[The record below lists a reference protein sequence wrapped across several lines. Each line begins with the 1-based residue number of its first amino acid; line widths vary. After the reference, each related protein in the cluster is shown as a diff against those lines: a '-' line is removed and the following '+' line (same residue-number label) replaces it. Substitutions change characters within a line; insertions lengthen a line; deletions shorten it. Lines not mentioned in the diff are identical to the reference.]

1 MARYVKELVLNKP
14 DDFVQFMMNDYL
26 RKNSFV
32 MADWKGEP
40 AYRTGDAMMEGY
52 KYLKWYYRNGVFHLE
67 AWLKG
72 TFGGEW
78 NLDGFVGVLQKK
90 PYRESL
96 EQLFAALQQPL
107 PMPQGGMS
115 GNPGTV
121 PGQGMPG
128 NQDGMPGQEMP
139 GNPGQP
145 YQNVVPVHTV
155 DNSGAA
161 TMGLVFGI
169 LSIVFAFLIP
179 IVSILLACIG
189 FSRARMGAGSSKAG
203 QAKAGKIL
211 CIIGL
216 IAAIVMWGLNILL
229 LIPAFGRFY

>member
-96 EQLFAALQQPL
+96 EQLFNTLMQEIPASGDATYSAA
-107 PMPQGGMS
+107 S
-115 GNPGTV
+115 SI
-121 PGQGMPG
+121 
-128 NQDGMPGQEMP
+128 
-139 GNPGQP
+139 
-145 YQNVVPVHTV
+145 PVQTV
-155 DNSGAA
+155 DNTGAA
-161 TMGLVFGI
+161 NMSLVLGA
-169 LSIVFAFLIP
+169 LSCIFCWIP
-179 IVSILLACIG
+179 IVAILFGCLG
-189 FSRARMGAGSSKAG
+189 FSRARMGSGSSNAG
-203 QAKAGKIL
+203 RAKVGKIF
-211 CIIGL
+211 CILGVVI
-216 IAAIVMWGLNILL
+216 AIVLWALNILAIML
-229 LIPAFGRFY
+229 

>member
-14 DDFVQFMMNDYL
+14 EDFVQFMMNDYL

-52 KYLKWYYRNGVFHLE
+52 KYLKWYYNNGVFHLE
-67 AWLKG
+67 AWMKG

-78 NLDGFVGVLQKK
+78 NLDGFVGTLQKK

-96 EQLFAALQQPL
+96 EQLFEALKQPL
-107 PMPQGGMS
+107 PMEQGMAAGQGG
-115 GNPGTV
+115 
-121 PGQGMPG
+121 
-128 NQDGMPGQEMP
+128 MP

-169 LSIVFAFLIP
+169 LSIVFAFLVP
-179 IVSILLACIG
+179 IVSILLACLG
-189 FSRARMGAGSSKAG
+189 FSRARMGAGSRKAG

-211 CIIGL
+211 CIIG
-216 IAAIVMWGLNILL
+216 IITAIVMWGLSILL
-229 LIPAFGRFY
+229 LLPTFGMIY

>member
-1 MARYVKELVLNKP
+1 MARYVRDLVLNKP

-26 RKNSFV
+26 QKNSFI
-32 MADWKGEP
+32 MSEWKGEA
-40 AYRTGDAMMEGY
+40 AYRAGDAMMEGY
-52 KYLKWYYRNGVFHLE
+52 KYLKWYYRDGVFHLE

-78 NLDGFVGVLQKK
+78 DLSGFVAVLQKK

-96 EQLFAALQQPL
+96 EQLFAVLQQPL
-107 PMPQGGMS
+107 PMPQNM
-115 GNPGTV
+115 

-128 NQDGMPGQEMP
+128 PGS
-139 GNPGQP
+139 PGQP
-145 YQNVVPVHTV
+145 YQNTVPVHTV

-169 LSIVFAFLIP
+169 LSVVFAFIIP
-179 IVSILLACIG
+179 LVGIILACLG
-189 FSRARMGAGSSKAG
+189 FSRARMGAGSRKSG
-203 QAKAGKIL
+203 QAKAGKIF
-211 CIIGL
+211 CIIGI

-229 LIPAFGRFY
+229 LMPAIGGLY

>member
-1 MARYVKELVLNKP
+1 MARYVRDMVLNKP

-26 RKNSFV
+26 QKNSFI
-32 MADWKGEP
+32 MSEWKGEP

-52 KYLKWYYRNGVFHLE
+52 KYLRWYYRNGVFHLE

-78 NLDGFVGVLQKK
+78 NLNGFVAVLQKK

-107 PMPQGGMS
+107 PAPQNM
-115 GNPGTV
+115 

-128 NQDGMPGQEMP
+128 YPGGMPGQGAP
-139 GNPGQP
+139 GNPAQP

-169 LSIVFAFLIP
+169 LSLVFAFIIP
-179 IVSILLACIG
+179 IVGIILACLG
-189 FSRARMGAGSSKAG
+189 FSRARMGAGSRKSG
-203 QAKAGKIL
+203 QAKAGKVL
-211 CIIGL
+211 CIIGI

-229 LIPAFGRFY
+229 LMPAIGRFY

>member
-1 MARYVKELVLNKP
+1 MAKYVKELVLNKP
-14 DDFVQFMMNDYL
+14 DDFVQFIMDDFL

-40 AYRTGDAMMEGY
+40 AYRAGDAVMEGY
-52 KYLKWYYRNGVFHLE
+52 KYLRWYYRDGIFHLE
-67 AWLKG
+67 AWMKG

-78 NLDGFVGVLQKK
+78 NLNGFVGCLQKK

-107 PMPQGGMS
+107 SVPQG
-115 GNPGTV
+115 T
-121 PGQGMPG
+121 MPG
-128 NQDGMPGQEMP
+128 NQSGMPGQQGMP
-139 GNPGQP
+139 
-145 YQNVVPVHTV
+145 NVVPVHTV

-169 LSIVFAFLIP
+169 LSIVFAFIIP
-179 IVSILLACIG
+179 LVGILLACLG
-189 FSRARMGAGSSKAG
+189 FSRARMGAGSRKSG

-211 CIIGL
+211 CIIGI
-216 IAAIVMWGLNILL
+216 IAAIVMWGMNILAV
-229 LIPAFGRFY
+229 IPAIVNMY